1 MMHRNMRGF
10 AAIER
15 AKRFPVPKRAA
26 QIGRLQ
32 LFTGRPIHCL
42 GCRSAQFSFNG
53 NQISNIIFVSGGRWS
68 PFVSGSS
75 TLIPTATPSPFYVLL
90 QK

>member
-15 AKRFPVPKRAA
+15 TKRFPVPKRAA
-26 QIGRLQ
+26 QIDRLQ
-32 LFTGRPIHCL
+32 LFTGHPIYCL
-42 GCRSAQFSFNG
+42 GCLPAQFSFTG

-75 TLIPTATPSPFYVLL
+75 ILIPTATPPPFYALL

>member
-10 AAIER
+10 ARIER
-15 AKRFPVPKRAA
+15 AKRFPIRKRAA
-26 QIGRLQ
+26 HIAGLQ
-32 LFTGRPIHCL
+32 LFTGQPNPLPRMPP
-42 GCRSAQFSFNG
+42 AQFSFNG

-75 TLIPTATPSPFYVLL
+75 TLIPTATPPPFDVLL